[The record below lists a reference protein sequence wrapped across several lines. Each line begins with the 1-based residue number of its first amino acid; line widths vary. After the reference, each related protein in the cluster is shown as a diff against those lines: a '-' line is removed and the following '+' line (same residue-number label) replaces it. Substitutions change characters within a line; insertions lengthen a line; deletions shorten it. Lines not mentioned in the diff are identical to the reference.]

1 MNREYAKTHL
11 TPTTRLELVQG
22 DITIEP
28 VDAIVNAAN
37 ARLAH
42 GGGLAGVIARKGGPQ
57 IQAESDAWVRE
68 HGPVDHARPAYTSA
82 GDLPAR
88 FVIHAV
94 GPVWGSGQETNKLH
108 DVVNGALALADQLA
122 LTSIAVPAIST
133 GIFGF
138 PLELAAQVILK
149 SINTYFRAYP
159 DSSIELVRMVLFDQ
173 RSIAAFMAAWKLLG
187 FTAPA

>member
-1 MNREYAKTHL
+1 MNQVRARTEL
-11 TPTTRLELVQG
+11 TSKTRLELVQG

-42 GGGLAGVIARKGGPQ
+42 SGGLAGVISRKGGPQ

-68 HGPVDHARPAYTSA
+68 HGPVEHARPAYTSA
-82 GDLPAR
+82 GNLPAR

-94 GPVWGSGQETNKLH
+94 GPVWGSGQEANKLQ
-108 DVVNGALALADQLA
+108 DAVSGALALADQLK
-122 LTSIAVPAIST
+122 LTSIALPAIST

-138 PLELAAQVILK
+138 PLELAAPIILK
-149 SINTYFRAYP
+149 SIAAYFQAHRKT
-159 DSSIELVRMVLFDQ
+159 SIELVRVILYEQ
-173 RSIAAFMAAWKLLG
+173 PAITAFLAAWKSLD
-187 FTAPA
+187 FDPPA